1 MGTDPSSDLA
11 MVFAEISRALWSAP
25 TIQDTLQR
33 IVDFS
38 VETIDGCDG
47 AGISFIMGD
56 TITTPVW
63 TNPTVVDIDTQQY
76 STGEGPCLD
85 AIGKEL
91 SYYSEDLASDK
102 RWPVFGPR
110 AAEAGM
116 RSLLSFRLF
125 GSSTLGALN
134 LYAHS
139 PSAYSV
145 EDRAK
150 GLIFATHA
158 GIALDAA
165 QTVAGMTEALA
176 VETKRLSDLKGA
188 LDSREIIG
196 QAEGVLM
203 ERELISSD
211 EAFRL
216 LREASQHLNIKLRRV
231 AQLLVDTGQFPQ
243 ERQVGPEGTSR
254 PPGAQRPR

>member
-1 MGTDPSSDLA
+1 MEKESSSDLA
-11 MVFAEISRALWSAP
+11 MEFAEISRALWSAP

-38 VETIDGCDG
+38 VQTIDGCDG
-47 AGISFIMGD
+47 AGISFILGD

-63 TNPTVVDIDTQQY
+63 TNPAVVAIDTQQY
-76 STGEGPCLD
+76 TTGEGPCLD
-85 AIGKEL
+85 AIAKET
-91 SYYSEDLASDK
+91 SYYAEDLASDQ

-125 GSSTLGALN
+125 GTTTLGALN

-139 PSAYSV
+139 PYAYGA

-165 QTVAGMTEALA
+165 QTVAGMAEALA

-216 LREASQHLNIKLRRV
+216 LRQASQHLNIKLRRV
-231 AQLLVDTGQFPQ
+231 AQLLVDTGQL
-243 ERQVGPEGTSR
+243 PEEHKHK
-254 PPGAQRPR
+254 